1 MNTHNNNSVSLE
13 TQKIDY
19 IAIALKATLGSVP
32 YAGSL
37 LSELI
42 GTIIPNQRLDR
53 LTKFAKSLET
63 KISQIEKKFAQSQ
76 LKDDNFSDL
85 LEEGFRQAARSL
97 SDERREYIAS
107 IIANSLSSQ
116 DIEYMESKH
125 LLRILDE
132 INDVEVIWLRF
143 YVVSTMGGDKE
154 FREKHQD
161 IIKPITR
168 VMGTPQPVRDKG
180 TLQDSYKHHLERLGL
195 LKHDGKSYSLLP
207 LGNLMLREIGLI
219 KKEDKA

>member
-19 IAIALKATLGSVP
+19 IATALKAALGAVP

-63 KISQIEKKFAQSQ
+63 KISQIEKAFAQSQ

-85 LEEGFRQAARSL
+85 FEEGFRQAARSL

-132 INDVEVIWLRF
+132 INDVEVIWLRL

-180 TLQDSYKHHLERLGL
+180 TLQDSYKQHLERLGL
-195 LKHDGKSYSLLP
+195 LKHNGKSYSLSP

-219 KKEDKA
+219 KKEEKA